1 MNLDEL
7 RIQLDEI
14 DQQLVDLFAKRMEI
28 CAEVGRFKK
37 ANNRPTLDSSRERA
51 KLVAVS
57 QMVPEELQTYVRS
70 LYNHIFELSRTWQ
83 DSVINDPS
91 PICAQIETALENT
104 PKIFPGMATV
114 ACQGVEGA
122 YSQQAAER
130 LFSTPNI
137 LFFSN
142 FESVFSAIKNG
153 LCDYGVLPLENST
166 AGSVNQ
172 IYDLMMRYNFSIVR
186 SVRIKIDHNLL
197 VKPGT
202 KLEDIREVYSHEQAI
217 AQCSEFFKK
226 HPEIKATAC
235 PNTAVASQT
244 VAESDRKD
252 IAALSSSSC
261 ASLYGLKTLI
271 SSVQDQGN
279 NSTRFICISKDMQ
292 IFPGADR
299 TSVMLT
305 TPHKPGSLFRILSKI
320 NALGINLTKLES
332 RPLPERNFEF
342 MFYFDLETPVYSPEF
357 VKLISDLDH
366 ECETFEYLGSYS
378 EVV

>member
-7 RIQLDEI
+7 RIQLDDI
-14 DQQLVDLFAKRMEI
+14 DQQLVALFAKRMEI

-83 DSVINDPS
+83 DSVINEPS
-91 PICAQIETALENT
+91 PICARIEQALETT
-104 PKIFPGMATV
+104 PQIFPGLSSV

-130 LFSTPNI
+130 LFTTPNI

-142 FESVFSAIKNG
+142 FESIFSAIKNG

-202 KLEDIREVYSHEQAI
+202 RLEDIREIYSHEQALSQC
-217 AQCSEFFKK
+217 AQFLKA

-235 PNTAVASQT
+235 PNTAVAAQT
-244 VAESDRKD
+244 VAASDRKD
-252 IAALSSSSC
+252 VAALSSSAC
-261 ASLYGLKTLI
+261 ASLYGLKTLLSNI
-271 SSVQDQGN
+271 QDQGN

-357 VKLISDLDH
+357 VKLINDLDH

>member
-7 RIQLDEI
+7 RVQLDEI
-14 DQQLVDLFAKRMEI
+14 DQQLVELFVRRMHI
-28 CAEVGRFKK
+28 CEDVARYKK
-37 ANNRPTLDSSRERA
+37 ANGRPTLDSSRERA
-51 KLVAVS
+51 KLVSVS
-57 QMVPEELQTYVRS
+57 EMVPPQMQTYIRS
-70 LYNHIFELSRTWQ
+70 LYQQIFELSRSWQ
-83 DSVINDPS
+83 DTIINEPS
-91 PICAQIETALENT
+91 PICGRIAAALENT
-104 PKIFPGMATV
+104 PKVFPAMSTV

-122 YSQQAAER
+122 YSQAAAER
-130 LFSTPNI
+130 LFSAPNI
-137 LFFSN
+137 LFFST

-202 KLEDIREVYSHEQAI
+202 RLEDIREVYSHEQAI
-217 AQCSEFFKK
+217 AQCSHFLKT
-226 HPEIKATAC
+226 HPEIKATALA
-235 PNTAVASQT
+235 NTALAAQT
-244 VAESDRKD
+244 VASSDRSD
-252 IAALSSSSC
+252 VAALASGSC
-261 ASLYGLKTLI
+261 ASLYGLKTLL
-271 SSVQDQGN
+271 SGVQDQGN

-299 TSVMLT
+299 TSIMLT

-357 VKLISDLDH
+357 IKLISDLDH
-366 ECETFEYLGSYS
+366 GCETFEYLGSYS